1 MTRRLLLTGMA
12 VLLLAGCS
20 TGIEPTPSGTSA
32 PGFDRAV
39 DHVVNPGGSDGGV
52 LRLIST
58 RDCGD
63 WLPEQAVSDWCVN
76 MHRLMTRQLMTY
88 GSDAGRRGAVVVP
101 DLATGRG
108 TPNVDRTSWTY
119 ELQPDVRWE
128 DGELITIDEVA
139 DGIRA
144 LDLARGDVSVASIDL
159 DAPRV
164 ITVTLRKPS
173 TDFDALLALPVSAPR
188 RDPRVALASGPFR
201 IASTGSTTVFERNPQ
216 WDQATDAARH
226 PRVDRIEFTVVST
239 DAEMADELGA
249 GRADLAVEGR
259 MDSSLAGEV
268 LDDPSFAATSDNP
281 GTGRSA
287 MLAVPAYASDALRD
301 VDCRRAVFSAVD
313 RLGVVAALAGGVDPV
328 ALAAEPATSL
338 SPPTIPS
345 FDGSYQPFAVGD
357 GSGDLEAARASL
369 ERCGKASGFPVR
381 LAFAATSTTSE
392 IVASLATSLARVG
405 ITVVGVP
412 FAPVDYVRLTSSPA
426 EMRGEQIDVAL
437 LVQAPMV
444 SGTWGFWNPLVSGD
458 LVGTE
463 LSTNV
468 AQVRIPSVDILLRAP
483 EITSTDPAVQ
493 ESVGRMIDRLVLDDC
508 SYIPLAS
515 VKSILH
521 RPPMLTNV
529 TTNGALGNGYDL
541 VQIGKAERP

>member
-1 MTRRLLLTGMA
+1 MTRRLLLAGMT
-12 VLLLAGCS
+12 VLLIAGCS
-20 TGIEPTPSGTSA
+20 AGAEPSTAGTSV

-39 DHVVNPGGSDGGV
+39 DYVVNPGGPDGGV

-63 WLPEQAVSDWCVN
+63 WLPEQAVSAWCVN
-76 MHRLMTRQLMTY
+76 MQRLMTRQLMTY
-88 GSDAGRRGAVVVP
+88 GSDAGRRGAVIVP
-101 DLATGRG
+101 DLAAGRG
-108 TPNVDRTSWTY
+108 TPNEDRSSWTY
-119 ELQPDVRWE
+119 ELQPNVRWE
-128 DGELITIDEVA
+128 DGQSITMDQVA
-139 DGIRA
+139 EGIRA
-144 LDLARGDVSVASIDL
+144 LDLSRRDVSVASIEL
-159 DAPRV
+159 GASGT

-188 RDPRVALASGPFR
+188 RVPGAALASGPFR
-201 IASTGSTTVFERNPQ
+201 IVSTGMSTVFERNPQ

-239 DAEMADELGA
+239 DAEMAGELRA
-249 GRADLAVEGR
+249 GRADLAVQGR
-259 MDSSLAGEV
+259 MDSSLAGEL
-268 LDDPSFAATSDNP
+268 LDDPSVAATSDNP

-287 MLAVPAYASDALRD
+287 MLAVPAYASDALRN

-345 FDGSYQPFAVGD
+345 FDWSYQPFAVGD
-357 GSGDLEAARASL
+357 GSGDLDAAKASL
-369 ERCGKASGFPVR
+369 ERCGRPSGFPVR
-381 LAFAATSTTSE
+381 LAFAATSTNSK
-392 IVASLATSLARVG
+392 IVASLAAALERVG
-405 ITVVGVP
+405 ILVVGVP
-412 FAPVDYVRLTSSPA
+412 FAPIDYVRLTSSPA
-426 EMRGEQIDVAL
+426 AMRGEQIDLAL

-458 LVGTE
+458 LVGSG

-483 EITSTDPAVQ
+483 EITSTSPAVQ